1 MIEYIKYNYINL
13 LINLLVLCFILLVL
27 YWLKSKRNRYILR
40 FYINFILYKVG
51 LKKRMSGVF
60 LHGVHVS
67 ESYEPLVDVAKHPK
81 IIINNE
87 TVEYP
92 ILLRESVA
100 MKIYKVADSLP
111 ENVYLKI
118 YSAYRSRLEL
128 YSIWKEELDRV
139 TKENPDMGRAEI
151 LQLVNSKVTS
161 PNKSMGGHDTGA
173 AVDVALCDKDGNDF
187 DFGTKYHDNHRNR
200 DLTKEQKENR
210 KTLLKLMRTQNFIK
224 NPGQWWHFSYG
235 DKNWSA
241 YKGKRSGAFYDSA
254 EKEFENMGFVR
265 VVKTVIKS
273 VSVK

>member
-1 MIEYIKYNYINL
+1 MSIEFPREAVSKPSAPQLSQSDEQKVHYASLMKDSVKLEGIEDSEIK
-13 LINLLVLCFILLVL
+13 
-27 YWLKSKRNRYILR
+27 
-40 FYINFILYKVG
+40 
-51 LKKRMSGVF
+51 
-60 LHGVHVS
+60 
-67 ESYEPLVDVAKHPK
+67 
-81 IIINNE
+81 
-87 TVEYP
+87 
-92 ILLRESVA
+92 
-100 MKIYKVADSLP
+100 
-111 ENVYLKI
+111 
-118 YSAYRSRLEL
+118 
-128 YSIWKEELDRV
+128 
-139 TKENPDMGRAEI
+139 
-151 LQLVNSKVTS
+151 
-161 PNKSMGGHDTGA
+161 A